1 MQDKTAV
8 KLSISDKALIG
19 MDPFDSLQQLSEHGF
34 THIHFSHKW
43 QSADPLTGDE
53 LERLQRN
60 LAASNLQVLDVH
72 GMQLSIAAEDA
83 QERQLAFDMFR
94 RRLEITHIL
103 SGDAMVCHVP
113 EREFDDAVLARYIDG
128 LQRLEDDVRNLG
140 IIIALENHYKKENDR
155 RTLSA
160 CFEKFDSSY
169 IGFTFDPGHASI
181 SGNLTWLLENCMDRL
196 TILHL
201 NDNDG
206 VQDKHWLPFQSEG
219 VVDWEAVVQGIAKSP
234 YRKPVQLEVFWRQDK
249 HASRPEFLDAANKAS
264 QKLHNK
270 ICDLRAVS

>member
-1 MQDKTAV
+1 MQGI

-19 MDPFDSLQQLSEHGF
+19 MDPFDSLHHLSEHGF

-43 QSADPLTGDE
+43 QSTDPLSRDE
-53 LERLQRN
+53 LERLQ
-60 LAASNLQVLDVH
+60 SNLVAANLEVLDVH

-94 RRLEITHIL
+94 HRLETTHIL
-103 SGDAMVCHVP
+103 GGDAMVYHVP
-113 EREFDDAVLARYIDG
+113 EREFSDTLLARYIDG
-128 LQRLEDDVRNLG
+128 LQRLEEDARNRD

-160 CFEKFDSSY
+160 CFEKFDPSY

-181 SGNLTWLLENCMDRL
+181 SSNLTWLLENCMDRL

-206 VQDKHWLPFQSEG
+206 VQDKHWLPFDFEG
-219 VVDWEAVVQGIAKSP
+219 IVDWDAVVQGIVKSP
-234 YRKPVQLEVFWRQDK
+234 YHKPVQLEVAWRQDK
-249 HASRPEFLDAANKAS
+249 HASCSEFLDAAAKAAREF
-264 QKLHNK
+264 HGK
-270 ICDLRAVS
+270 IGDLRTMN